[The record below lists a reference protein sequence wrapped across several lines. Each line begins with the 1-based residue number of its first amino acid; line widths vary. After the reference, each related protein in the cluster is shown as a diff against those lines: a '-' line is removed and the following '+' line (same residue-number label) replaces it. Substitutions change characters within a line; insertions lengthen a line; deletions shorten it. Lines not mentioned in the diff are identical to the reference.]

1 MIGWSFPKLKFKL
14 PIFVSS
20 KVGAQPTH
28 SKTKKRILSLLTE
41 DDVSLGNE
49 AEILSGLIISV
60 HIFTCLLGWN
70 IILNQKYVLEKV
82 GLRL

>member
-1 MIGWSFPKLKFKL
+1 MIGWSFPKLKL

-28 SKTKKRILSLLTE
+28 SKTKKYILSLLAE

-49 AEILSGLIISV
+49 AEILSGIIISV
-60 HIFTCLLGWN
+60 RVFACLLGWN
-70 IILNQKYVLEKV
+70 IILNQKHVLEKV